1 MTSTILPPPSPG
13 ARKHP
18 LHDEQESNNVFD
30 SIEHQNQNA
39 GLTSSLSMSMSH
51 HGTPPTLPN
60 GQSRQTSPAMS
71 TMSSGLSSVSA
82 TPPPFNQDGT
92 PSTVTRP
99 AKRRKYTPSEK
110 LQNERER
117 AKKKA
122 KHEEEKQVKDEEK
135 RKRNEILEERRRRRD
150 LEKHEKEGV
159 KRRRDEEQEK
169 KKRVRFIILLLRRTL
184 IGNRRRAGSAHSSRS
199 QKHRLKVTL
208 AVFRALEVK
217 L

>member
-1 MTSTILPPPSPG
+1 MASTISPSPRP
-13 ARKHP
+13 RKRP
-18 LHDEQESNNVFD
+18 LHDEQESSDVFD

-39 GLTSSLSMSMSH
+39 GLTSPLSMSMSH
-51 HGTPPTLPN
+51 HGTPPILPN
-60 GQSRQTSPAMS
+60 GQSRQASPAMS

-135 RKRNEILEERRRRRD
+135 RKRNEILEERRRKRD
-150 LEKHEKEGV
+150 LEKHEKEEV

-169 KKRVRFIILLLRRTL
+169 KKRVRFIILLLRADADKQTGAEQDQL
-184 IGNRRRAGSAHSSRS
+184 ILREARS
-199 QKHRLKVTL
+199 TV
-208 AVFRALEVK
+208 
-217 L
+217 